1 VKKMGAQLAG
11 YFETVTKEFG
21 IKGRMKLALL
31 TCTTSVTATEAAD
44 SPANIQKFEKAMAQI
59 RANGTS

>member
-1 VKKMGAQLAG
+1 MGAQLAG
-11 YFETVTKEFG
+11 YFETVSKEFG

-31 TCTTSVTATEAAD
+31 TRITSVTAPKEAD
-44 SPANIQKFEKAMAQI
+44 SPANIQKYEKAMAQI

>member
-1 VKKMGAQLAG
+1 MGAQLAG
-11 YFETVTKEFG
+11 YFETVSKEFG

-31 TCTTSVTATEAAD
+31 THITSVIALEEAD